1 MCYLQFYFNSFGN
14 EGFGTPLY
22 MAPEVFESHCHD
34 INSEVWSIGV
44 IIYELCTLN
53 HPFKPVTLYE
63 ELFQKIINLDFKPI
77 NIYSLQVAPGLDR
90 LCYGMLKVQRKER
103 IKLENILN
111 ADCFKN
117 YPLIAFFERYYTKG

>member
-1 MCYLQFYFNSFGN
+1 MYLYRYGN

-22 MAPEVFESHCHD
+22 MAPEVFESHTHD
-34 INSEVWSIGV
+34 ITSEVWSIGV

-77 NIYSLQVAPGLDR
+77 DTQKLNTAPGLDH
-90 LCYGMLKVQRKER
+90 LCYDMMKVKRNDR
-103 IKLENILN
+103 IKLEHILN
-111 ADCFKN
+111 SDVFMN